1 MKQVAIGIVN
11 KDNKLLMVKRAKK
24 EGNLV
29 WAFPGGKQEENETI
43 NETCVREVLEETGI
57 NVQVIN
63 NMGTRKH
70 PDTDVTLTYLLCN
83 YISGVIKISD
93 PNEILDA
100 EFKTSS
106 EIYRDINTDIYEP
119 VLDYIK
125 KYIP

>member
-1 MKQVAIGIVN
+1 MKQVVIGIVN

-43 NETCVREVLEETGI
+43 NEACIREVLEETGVDI
-57 NVQVIN
+57 EVIGN
-63 NMGTRKH
+63 FGSRKH
-70 PDTDVTLTYLLCN
+70 PDTGITLTYLLCN
-83 YISGVIKISD
+83 YICGEIKISD
-93 PNEILDA
+93 PNEILEA

-106 EIYRDINTDIYEP
+106 EIYRDINTDIYDP

>member
-1 MKQVAIGIVN
+1 MKQVVIGIVN
-11 KDNKLLMVKRAKK
+11 KDDKLLMVKRAKK

-63 NMGTRKH
+63 IMGTRKH

-83 YISGVIKISD
+83 YISGEIKISD